1 MKLCSVLT
9 AVTSSVSWGVFLTC
23 VSEHE
28 VTQFPRCCCKCAAVV
43 KISAA
48 AWSEKKKTVKHGFQR
63 SNNSTEVLN

>member
-28 VTQFPRCCCKCAAVV
+28 VTQFLRCCCKCAAVV

-48 AWSEKKKTVKHGFQR
+48 AWSEKKKQ
-63 SNNSTEVLN
+63 